1 MVIADDRGFGNT
13 KVCVDGRIAAL
24 PSIVTRPQS
33 LGLAGIGLKVEA
45 RPTAV
50 AFDEH
55 VFAVGAQA
63 WQWGAPLFSLD
74 FTSLVSPER
83 LALWYA
89 ALAQILTPD
98 TPHSAALVV
107 GLPVASLQDADQ
119 AAYLLDGLRRRVK
132 ARHHFRVDERAYDL
146 TVDSLQVLAQPVG
159 AYTDWVFDDELHA
172 RKGAG
177 QMEAAVLD
185 IGMNTLD
192 LFAIQGGRALP
203 RYVGGDKVGVRRLLS
218 LLASDGQELVE
229 LDAYLRS
236 GRLQPSG
243 DALDIWLGEILAVV
257 ERTWPSVRRFG
268 AVIPTGGG
276 AVLLRQRLHLA
287 LSAKGAALHWPED
300 PITANVRGLWKWG
313 VHQWERRQR

>member
-13 KVCVDGRIAAL
+13 KVCVDGQIALL

-33 LGLAGIGLKVEA
+33 LGLAAIGLKVET
-45 RPTAV
+45 RPTSV

-55 VFAVGAQA
+55 SFAVGAQA

-83 LALWYA
+83 LALLYA
-89 ALAQILTPD
+89 ALAQLLTPD
-98 TPHSAALVV
+98 EPHSAALVV
-107 GLPVASLQDADQ
+107 GLPVASLQDTEQ
-119 AAYLLDGLRRRVK
+119 AAYLLEALKRRVK
-132 ARHHFRVDERAYDL
+132 TRHRFQVDDRPYEL
-146 TVDSLQVLAQPVG
+146 TVESLQVLAQPVG
-159 AYTDWVFDDELHA
+159 AYTDWVFDEELRA

-177 QMEAAVLD
+177 QMEVGVLD

-218 LLASDGQELVE
+218 LQAANGQDLVE
-229 LDAYLRS
+229 LDAHLRS
-236 GRLQPSG
+236 GRLQPSA

-257 ERTWPSVRRFG
+257 ERTWPSLRRFG

-276 AVLLRQRLHLA
+276 ANVLRQRLHLA
-287 LSAKGAALHWPED
+287 LSAKGAALHWPDD
-300 PITANVRGLWKWG
+300 PVTANVRGLWKWG